1 MTEPNYFTAAEYVER
16 ARQELMTYFKDFPF
30 FKLMGIELVDIEP
43 GRATLSAHWRDDLC
57 QPAGIMHGGVLA
69 SLVDT
74 AIAQAILLTPQHL
87 AVKANGGSMVTIDL
101 RLKYLRP
108 VSGGRVICEARTSR
122 VGRQIV
128 HANATVTD
136 ESGKEVA
143 LGDSIYM
150 LIGKEQLQKKG
161 G

>member
-1 MTEPNYFTAAEYVER
+1 MTEPNYFAAADYVEK

-43 GRATLSAHWRDDLC
+43 GRAVLAATWRDDLC

-87 AVKANGGSMVTIDL
+87 AIRAQGGGMVTIDL

-108 VSGGRVICEARTSR
+108 VSAGRVLCEARTVR

-128 HANATVTD
+128 HATATVTD
-136 ESGKEVA
+136 AAGKEVA
-143 LGDSIYM
+143 LGDSTYM
-150 LIGKEQLQKKG
+150 LIAKEQLQKKG
-161 G
+161 E